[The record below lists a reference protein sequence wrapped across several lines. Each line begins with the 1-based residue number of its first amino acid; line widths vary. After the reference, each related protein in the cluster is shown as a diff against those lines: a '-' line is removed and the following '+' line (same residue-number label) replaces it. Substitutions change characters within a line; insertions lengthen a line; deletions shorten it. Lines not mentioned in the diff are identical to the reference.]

1 MLKAVGYARISK
13 DDTLEGRGVA
23 RQTEDIAAVCERQGW
38 ELVEVLTDNDISASR
53 YSKKP
58 RPGYGRLLAAIEA
71 GIDRAVVYDVDR
83 LLRQPR
89 QLEDLIDLC
98 EQRNGAFQLH
108 NVNGE
113 LDLATGGGRF
123 IARML
128 VAKAAMES
136 DDLSRRLRRAF
147 DQKALEGRPHGGRA
161 FGYEPDGMTVRES
174 EAALLRQAAMDV
186 LDGAASL
193 NEIARRW
200 NALGVLTPQ
209 RSRPWNGTV
218 VKAVL
223 TNPRQA
229 GLRVHRREVIGPA
242 AWPAVLDR
250 ATHERLVA
258 VLTAPRPRNPPRRT
272 PFTGL
277 IRSAV
282 TGLPLDRDVV
292 RRWVCYRAHNRPGR
306 EAGNVTI
313 AAEALE
319 ALILSMLFT
328 AVEDDRLG
336 ERLGRRRRRSLPR
349 RTCRGSRTT
358 SGRWP
363 KTSVKAGSPGPSGSP
378 LEARSR
384 PASTPPTRPSGRPPP
399 PRYRVNLRESW
410 PTLVRRPAAGHPGGR
425 VRDGADPPVD
435 AARRPGAHGRGDRA
449 P

>member
-1 MLKAVGYARISK
+1 MR
-13 DDTLEGRGVA
+13 
-23 RQTEDIAAVCERQGW
+23 
-38 ELVEVLTDNDISASR
+38 ASR
-53 YSKKP
+53 VGARRGLDRQRHQRQPLLEEAS
-58 RPGYGRLLAAIEA
+58 PGYGRLLAAIDA

-147 DQKALEGRPHGGRA
+147 DQKAVEGRPHGGRA

-186 LDGAASL
+186 LDGEASL

-200 NALGVLTPQ
+200 NGLGVLTPQ
-209 RSRPWNGTV
+209 RNRLWNGTV

-250 ATHERLVA
+250 VTHERLVA
-258 VLTAPRPRNPPRRT
+258 VLTAPRPRIPPRRT

-292 RRWVCYRAHNRPGR
+292 RGRVCYRAHNRPGR

-328 AVEDDRLG
+328 AVEDDQLG
-336 ERLGRRRRRSLPR
+336 ERVGRRRPLLAALPDVSGIEDDLR
-349 RTCRGSRTT
+349 ALAEDFGQGRITRAEWLAARG
-358 SGRWP
+358 
-363 KTSVKAGSPGPSGSP
+363 P
-378 LEARSR
+378 LEARLNAAHEAIGETA
-384 PASTPPTRPSGRPPP
+384 PTPVP
-399 PRYRVNLRESW
+399 VNLRESW
-410 PTLVRRPAAGHPGGR
+410 PTAVRRPPARHPGGR
-425 VRDGADPPVD
+425 VRRCADPPFD
-435 AARRPGAHGRGDRA
+435 AARRPRPHGRGDRA